1 MLFNLVNCVVMAR
14 QTSYFLV
21 NIELEQHLVKTT
33 VTLADQEAQDDVEE
47 NWKQWVEFPGD
58 DTNTNHHPYHHHHHT
73 ISVRII

>member
-1 MLFNLVNCVVMAR
+1 MLFNLINCVVMAR

-47 NWKQWVEFPGD
+47 NWKQ
-58 DTNTNHHPYHHHHHT
+58 
-73 ISVRII
+73 